1 MSISNLHHVSFH
13 PEIEQFN
20 IFYING
26 KQIFLFMCFILV
38 PTVKFLCVPNER
50 TLGYPYTKVHGVRNI
65 RK

>member
-38 PTVKFLCVPNER
+38 PTVKFLCVYQMKG
-50 TLGYPYTKVHGVRNI
+50 L
-65 RK
+65 